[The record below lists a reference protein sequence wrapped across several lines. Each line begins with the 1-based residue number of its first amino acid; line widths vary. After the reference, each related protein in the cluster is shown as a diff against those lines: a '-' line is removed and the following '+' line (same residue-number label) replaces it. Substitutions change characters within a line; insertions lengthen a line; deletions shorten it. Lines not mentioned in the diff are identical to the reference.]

1 VGRPLLLGSPVTAIL
16 AAEHARGVVVGT
28 DSRVTVGDAHFDEDA
43 PKWCLVGPALCA
55 LAGGARAALIAE
67 GIGSVRAPRRGE
79 RPQVYLS
86 LVIAE
91 AIRQGVEHA
100 RAEHDIEGVIAYRG
114 RAYYLDC
121 DYGVMRPTGG
131 VVGAGSGGLAA
142 RAAALALA
150 DEEPQERVRRA
161 LEIAAVVCPGV
172 GGRLW
177 VRDVRRR

>member
-1 VGRPLLLGSPVTAIL
+1 MTAIL

-28 DSRVTVGDAHFDEDA
+28 DSRITVGDVHFDEDA
-43 PKWCLVGPALCA
+43 PKWCEVGPALCA

-121 DYGVMRPTGG
+121 DYGVMRPAGG
-131 VVGAGSGGLAA
+131 LAWAGSGGTAA

>member
-1 VGRPLLLGSPVTAIL
+1 VTAIL

-28 DSRVTVGDAHFDEDA
+28 DSRITVGDVHFDEDR
-43 PKWCLVGPALCA
+43 PKWCEVGPALCA

-100 RAEHDIEGVIAYRG
+100 RAEHDIEGVLVYRG
-114 RAYYLDC
+114 LAYYLGS
-121 DYGVMRPTGG
+121 DYSVLRPAGG
-131 VVGAGSGGLAA
+131 LAWAGSGGTAA